1 MLKKLIVIAALPVI
15 FVACSSR
22 AKSAVDYNNKIIAL
36 ENSLQPDVE
45 ATENSVAKY
54 FDGAKFD
61 SIAVVGGR
69 MEGIVQKKID
79 EINAMTAPDAKNVN
93 TFKSAVIDYFKF
105 IKSLYTDYKEYGLAD
120 TEEKRAEVALDIQK
134 IVNRKQDA
142 LNDLQSA
149 QKKFADANGF
159 RLEKK

>member
-1 MLKKLIVIAALPVI
+1 MLKKLIIIAALPVC

-22 AKSAVDYNNKIIAL
+22 AKSAVNYNNEIIAK

-45 ATENSVAKY
+45 ATENNVGKY
-54 FDGAKFD
+54 FNAGQYD
-61 SIAVVGGR
+61 SIAIAGEH

-79 EINAMTAPDAKNVN
+79 EINTMPAPDAKNIGS
-93 TFKSAVIDYFKF
+93 FKAAVIEYFKF
-105 IKSLYTDYKEYGLAD
+105 IKSLYTDYKEYGRAD
-120 TEEKRAEVALDIQK
+120 TEEKRAQVALDIQK
-134 IVNRKQDA
+134 IVNRKQEA

-149 QKKFADANGF
+149 QRKFADANGF